1 MKSVTES
8 ELVRA
13 ARSGDQSAF
22 EALVKAN
29 QAMAYQLA
37 YRMTGN
43 PEDAADL
50 TQEAFLNAWRGLAA
64 FDGRASFSTWLYRLT
79 SNACIDFLRR
89 EKRRVSL
96 SMTLEDEEDEEGRQA
111 QLPDSRYSP
120 ERELEK
126 KEAAEAVRRG
136 LAALSDEHREVLVLR
151 ELEGL
156 SYTEI
161 AQTLSLEE
169 GTVKSRIARARLA
182 LREFLQ
188 KEGNF
193 FKVPASKE

>member
-1 MKSVTES
+1 MTES

-13 ARSGDQSAF
+13 ARSGDQGAF

-111 QLPDSRYSP
+111 DLPDERFSP
-120 ERELEK
+120 QRELEK
-126 KEAAEAVRRG
+126 KEAAEALRRG
-136 LAALSDEHREVLVLR
+136 LAALTPEYREILTLR
-151 ELEGL
+151 ELEGYSYQEL
-156 SYTEI
+156 SRE
-161 AQTLSLEE
+161 LGLEE
-169 GTVKSRIARARLA
+169 GTVKSRLARARLA

-188 KEGNF
+188 KDGNF
-193 FKVPASKE
+193 FEVPSSKE

>member
-1 MKSVTES
+1 MTES

-89 EKRRVSL
+89 EKRRISL
-96 SMTLEDEEDEEGRQA
+96 SMTLEDKEDEEGRQA
-111 QLPDSRYSP
+111 DLPDQRFSP

-126 KEAAEAVRRG
+126 KEAAEALRRG
-136 LAALSDEHREVLVLR
+136 LAALTPEYREILTLR
-151 ELEGL
+151 ELEGYSYQEL
-156 SYTEI
+156 SRK
-161 AQTLSLEE
+161 LGLEE
-169 GTVKSRIARARLA
+169 GTVKSRLARARLA

-188 KEGNF
+188 KDGNF
-193 FKVPASKE
+193 SAPSPSKE

>member
-1 MKSVTES
+1 MTES

-50 TQEAFLNAWRGLAA
+50 TQEAFLNAWRGLSA

-96 SMTLEDEEDEEGRQA
+96 SMTLEDEEDEEGR
-111 QLPDSRYSP
+111 
-120 ERELEK
+120 
-126 KEAAEAVRRG
+126 
-136 LAALSDEHREVLVLR
+136 
-151 ELEGL
+151 
-156 SYTEI
+156 
-161 AQTLSLEE
+161 
-169 GTVKSRIARARLA
+169 
-182 LREFLQ
+182 
-188 KEGNF
+188 
-193 FKVPASKE
+193 

>member
-1 MKSVTES
+1 MTET
-8 ELVRA
+8 ELVQA
-13 ARSGDQSAF
+13 ARSGDQGAF

-29 QAMAYQLA
+29 QVMAYQLA

-50 TQEAFLNAWRGLAA
+50 TQEAFLNAWRGLSA
-64 FDGRASFSTWLYRLT
+64 FDGRSSFSTWLYRLT

-120 ERELEK
+120 ERAFEK
-126 KEAAEAVRRG
+126 KEAETMLRRG
-136 LAALSDEHREVLVLR
+136 LAALTPEYREILTLR
-151 ELEGL
+151 ELEGYSYQEL
-156 SYTEI
+156 SRE
-161 AQTLSLEE
+161 LGLEE
-169 GTVKSRIARARLA
+169 GTVKSRLARARLA

-188 KEGNF
+188 KDGNF
-193 FKVPASKE
+193 SAPSPSKE

>member
-1 MKSVTES
+1 MTES

-50 TQEAFLNAWRGLAA
+50 TQEAFLNAWRGLSA
-64 FDGRASFSTWLYRLT
+64 FDGRSSFSTWLYRLT

-111 QLPDSRYSP
+111 DLPDQRFSP
-120 ERELEK
+120 QRELEK
-126 KEAAEAVRRG
+126 KEAAEALRRG
-136 LAALSDEHREVLVLR
+136 LAALTPEYREILTLR
-151 ELEGL
+151 ELEGYSYQEL
-156 SYTEI
+156 SRE
-161 AQTLSLEE
+161 LGLEE
-169 GTVKSRIARARLA
+169 GTVKSRLARARLA

-188 KEGNF
+188 KDGNF
-193 FKVPASKE
+193 FEVPSSK

>member
-1 MKSVTES
+1 MTES

-22 EALVKAN
+22 AQLVKDH
-29 QAMAYQLA
+29 QTMVYSLA

-50 TQEAFLNAWRGLAA
+50 TQEDFLNAWRGLSG
-64 FDGRASFSTWLYRLT
+64 FDGRSSLATWLYRLT
-79 SNACIDFLRR
+79 SNACIDFLRK
-89 EKRRVSL
+89 EKRHAAL
-96 SMTLEDEEDEEGRQA
+96 SMTLEDEEDDQRQA
-111 QLPDSRYSP
+111 DLPDDRYSP
-120 ERELEK
+120 QRELER
-126 KEAAEAVRRG
+126 KEAQEAVRQG
-136 LAALSDEHREVLVLR
+136 LAALSPEHREVLILR

-161 AQTLSLEE
+161 AQALELEE

-182 LREFLQ
+182 LRDFLI
-188 KEGNF
+188 KSGNF
-193 FKVPASKE
+193 FENFPSK

>member
-1 MKSVTES
+1 MTES

-64 FDGRASFSTWLYRLT
+64 FDGRSSFSTWLYRLT

-111 QLPDSRYSP
+111 DLPDQRFSP

-126 KEAAEAVRRG
+126 KEATEALRRG
-136 LAALSDEHREVLVLR
+136 LAALTPEYREILTLR
-151 ELEGL
+151 ELEGYSYQEL
-156 SYTEI
+156 SRE
-161 AQTLSLEE
+161 LGLEE
-169 GTVKSRIARARLA
+169 GTVKSRLARARLA
-182 LREFLQ
+182 LRDFLQ
-188 KEGNF
+188 KDGNF
-193 FKVPASKE
+193 FEAPASKE

>member
-1 MKSVTES
+1 MTES

-50 TQEAFLNAWRGLAA
+50 TQEAFLNAWRGLSA
-64 FDGRASFSTWLYRLT
+64 FDGRSSFSTWLYRLT

-89 EKRRVSL
+89 EKRRISL

-111 QLPDSRYSP
+111 DLPDQRFSP
-120 ERELEK
+120 QRELEK
-126 KEAAEAVRRG
+126 KEAAEALRRG
-136 LAALSDEHREVLVLR
+136 LAALTPEYREILTLR
-151 ELEGL
+151 ELEGYSYQEL
-156 SYTEI
+156 SRE
-161 AQTLSLEE
+161 LGLEE
-169 GTVKSRIARARLA
+169 GTVKSRLARARLA

-188 KEGNF
+188 KDGNF
-193 FKVPASKE
+193 FEVPSSK

>member
-1 MKSVTES
+1 MTET

-50 TQEAFLNAWRGLAA
+50 TQEAFLNAWRGLSA
-64 FDGRASFSTWLYRLT
+64 FDGRSSFSTWLYRLT

-161 AQTLSLEE
+161 AQALSLEE

-182 LREFLQ
+182 LRDFLQ

-193 FKVPASKE
+193 FEVPASKE

>member
-1 MKSVTES
+1 MTEN

-50 TQEAFLNAWRGLAA
+50 TQEAFLSAWRSLASFQGQSA
-64 FDGRASFSTWLYRLT
+64 FSTWLYRLT

-89 EKRRVSL
+89 EKRRGALSL
-96 SMTLEDEEDEEGRQA
+96 TAEDEEEERQLEVPDERF
-111 QLPDSRYSP
+111 SP

-126 KEAAEAVRRG
+126 KEAQRTVREG
-136 LAALSDEHREVLVLR
+136 LLSLSPEHREVLVLR

-156 SYTEI
+156 SYEEI
-161 AQTLSLEE
+161 AQTLGLEE
-169 GTVKSRIARARLA
+169 GTVKSRLARARIA
-182 LREFLQ
+182 LKDFLQ
-188 KEGNF
+188 KSGNF
-193 FKVPASKE
+193 FEPL